1 MLGTKY
7 QELWRAAIRHA
18 FPAGDGT
25 RKQVAVLVEAVRK
38 FRNRLA
44 HHDSVLAVDIPF
56 EVSRVH
62 SLAALCGPAIA
73 AWLRSVDRTV
83 EVYRTRP
90 VAPVD
95 TVVVSARD
103 AWPFYEK
110 QFAYVCPSGRS
121 FRAVERI
128 AFYADQEVKA
138 EVPWIRARRDNV
150 EWTEEHSAAL
160 ASSPDR
166 HDRQIARVIQTSR
179 QSIWTAGSYQVF
191 LLSQPAAPEHRS
203 LHQTLPH
210 LARGRGSA
218 FVQRHR
224 YVSLHALQTATTT
237 DDL

>member
-1 MLGTKY
+1 M
-7 QELWRAAIRHA
+7 
-18 FPAGDGT
+18 
-25 RKQVAVLVEAVRK
+25 
-38 FRNRLA
+38 
-44 HHDSVLAVDIPF
+44 
-56 EVSRVH
+56 
-62 SLAALCGPAIA
+62 
-73 AWLRSVDRTV
+73 
-83 EVYRTRP
+83 
-90 VAPVD
+90 
-95 TVVVSARD
+95 
-103 AWPFYEK
+103 
-110 QFAYVCPSGRS
+110 
-121 FRAVERI
+121 
-128 AFYADQEVKA
+128 
-138 EVPWIRARRDNV
+138 
-150 EWTEEHSAAL
+150 EWTEEHAAAL